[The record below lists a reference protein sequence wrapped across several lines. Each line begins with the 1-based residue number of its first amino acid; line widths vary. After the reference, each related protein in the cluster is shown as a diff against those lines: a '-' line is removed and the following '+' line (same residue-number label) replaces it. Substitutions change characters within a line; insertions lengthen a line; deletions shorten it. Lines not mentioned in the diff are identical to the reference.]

1 MHNSRFMI
9 HVVMDARERDAA
21 HRNRH
26 AWKRPPEPKP
36 QRPIRRVTAAL
47 RR

>member
-1 MHNSRFMI
+1 MI
-9 HVVMDARERDAA
+9 HVVMDGRERDDAY
-21 HRNRH
+21 RSRH

-36 QRPIRRVTAAL
+36 QRRIRRALAAL